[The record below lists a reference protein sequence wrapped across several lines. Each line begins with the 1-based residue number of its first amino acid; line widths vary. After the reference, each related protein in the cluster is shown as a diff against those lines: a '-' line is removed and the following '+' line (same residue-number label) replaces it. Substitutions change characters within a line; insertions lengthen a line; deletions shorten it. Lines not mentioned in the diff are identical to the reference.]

1 MTPFQSDP
9 PTAVDPAQHVVSDED
24 LSRLLAYDA
33 EQRRRD
39 REESRR
45 WLSAL
50 AVGGALV
57 SAVALILSLYALT
70 RSTGTTTKTV
80 LEPVASVTR
89 GTSGASATPA
99 PLGHAVKAS
108 LTEMKITDS
117 VAKVAAGKVTF
128 TVTNSGAKTH
138 EYVVLK
144 TKQPA
149 AALPVSGG
157 RASEAGHVG
166 EIGDLPVG
174 ATKSLTLALKPG
186 HYSIICNLPGH
197 YLGGMH
203 TDLTV
208 S

>member
-1 MTPFQSDP
+1 MTSLPSDP
-9 PTAVDPAQHVVSDED
+9 PTAVDPSQHIVSDEE
-24 LSRLLAYDA
+24 LNALLAYDA

-50 AVGGALV
+50 AIGGTLASGLAL
-57 SAVALILSLYALT
+57 LLSFYALT
-70 RSTGTTTKTV
+70 RSTGTRTV
-80 LEPVASVTR
+80 IERAAPITRTASH
-89 GTSGASATPA
+89 ASAPA
-99 PLGHAVKAS
+99 LGHAVKAS

-117 VAKVAAGKVTF
+117 VAKVAAGKVVF
-128 TVTNSGAKTH
+128 TVTNNGSMTH

-144 TKQPA
+144 TSQPA
-149 AALPVSGG
+149 ANLPLSGG

-166 EIGDLPVG
+166 EIGDLPAG
-174 ATKSLTLALKPG
+174 ATKSLTLSLKPG

-197 YLGGMH
+197 YTGGMH